1 MPPKDIG
8 TMTQDECEAGIS
20 SSSELYGQL
29 LLARE
34 IRVQVV
40 QPAVDEDEPIRALL
54 EHTNIDEPCN
64 YDAIS
69 YCWSRREDGRAELI
83 QDIQCNG
90 HVVPVTDTA
99 EEAIKSFRR
108 PDRERVLW
116 LDALCINQSD
126 IRERTQQVSMMATA
140 DDVHVFLK
148 WVWTLGGRG
157 LEAAHEGESLVLHA
171 TNDLE
176 PEGVDTDLL
185 ASVDALFDD
194 MEAHRAVSRQP
205 PAVHNSSPSV
215 YRKSLSTRTG
225 ADTGLLTSINTFL
238 SLRWFQR
245 RWVLQETFFGTTPVV
260 YFGKS
265 SITVL
270 ALDTALTRI
279 TPTLQRAL
287 VDAERI
293 DNRLVYEVQQV
304 TSLPRRTRIAI
315 TDPIDTLYRFD
326 HFSCQ
331 DGRDVVYALL
341 SMNDFYGIKPDYSLS
356 VEQTYLRFAH
366 ACTQSGKTC
375 KLLWQAARRRPII
388 DKCNVSALPS
398 WVPDWRIPFDTS
410 GSVSPSSFFG
420 GDDSTPSTATD
431 GELRVRIVR
440 TVCIILDH
448 IRRVDGDTLESRP
461 DEAVGGRYEVL
472 EQLNNGDCLALCYS
486 EAESRYGS
494 RLVEAE
500 SGDLLRNYGN
510 GSSYIWFVL
519 RPLESLDPEKP
530 MYRICGWWHSRGAWR
545 YDREWMRSI
554 SYKAE
559 WTTLV

>member
-1 MPPKDIG
+1 MPPKDVG
-8 TMTQDECEAGIS
+8 TTTQDEREAGMS
-20 SSSELYGQL
+20 SSSELYEHL

-34 IRVQVV
+34 IRVLVV

-54 EHTNIDEPCN
+54 EYTNIDEPCN

-83 QDIQCNG
+83 RDIQCNG

-126 IRERTQQVSMMATA
+126 IRERTQQVSMMAQIYAASAKTLIYLGSQRHEPDCHHALRCFRGLASDEYSRADQLGNRTA

-148 WVWTLGGRG
+148 WVWALGGRG
-157 LEAAHEGESLVLHA
+157 LEAAHEGESPVLHA

-176 PEGVDTDLL
+176 PEGVDADLL

-194 MEAHRAVSRQP
+194 MEAHCAVSRQA
-205 PAVHNSSPSV
+205 PAIHNSSPSV
-215 YRKSLSTRTG
+215 YRESLSTRTG
-225 ADTGLLTSINTFL
+225 TDTGLLTSINTFL

-245 RWVLQETFFGTTPVV
+245 RWVLQETFFGTTPMV

-270 ALDTALTRI
+270 ALDTALKRI

-315 TDPIDTLYRFD
+315 TDPIDTLYWFD
-326 HFSCQ
+326 RFSCQ
-331 DGRDVVYALL
+331 DGRDVLYALL

-366 ACTQSGKTC
+366 ACTQS
-375 KLLWQAARRRPII
+375 
-388 DKCNVSALPS
+388 
-398 WVPDWRIPFDTS
+398 
-410 GSVSPSSFFG
+410 
-420 GDDSTPSTATD
+420 
-431 GELRVRIVR
+431 
-440 TVCIILDH
+440 DH

-554 SYKAE
+554 LYKAE